1 MLVRASGLRV
11 GVGVGTG
18 GIQKIAPKRKYLQA
32 SQASQASQAQQIA
45 HVHEPVASG
54 GGVAS
59 CLGV

>member
-32 SQASQASQAQQIA
+32 SQASQAQQIA
-45 HVHEPVASG
+45 HVHEAVASG